1 MSDVQQ
7 LKAQLHEVAREAEQ
21 AVGGLASFKLTFSQ
35 HSGQV
40 TALIAGTATGADRDI
55 VQILDA
61 AAKSVEQAVEALLG
75 AAQTCR
81 SYADHI

>member
-7 LKAQLHEVAREAEQ
+7 LKAQLHEISNEAKQ
-21 AVGGLASFKLTFSQ
+21 AADGLASFKLKFSQ
-35 HSGQV
+35 HSAQV

-61 AAKSVEQAVEALLG
+61 ASKSLEQAVDALLG

-81 SYADHI
+81 SYADQI